1 MSDSSVL
8 PLTRLAL
15 SPLGTLF
22 PQRGEKAGEALSKA
36 RSLHDLV
43 ACMKAH
49 NPGLAA
55 HAMSSVAIFG
65 AGPEGQRLAAICQER
80 EIKIAAV
87 VDDDPKKLGVAIS
100 GTRVEATSRLA
111 ALDRAYPV
119 IVATHRALEPVQK
132 ALALGFTTVAPFAAL
147 QVLAPDVFRPHMFYQ
162 GWLEDLFENRDQYR
176 GLESEL
182 ADARSRQVLDA
193 VIQFR
198 LTADPL
204 ALLPVLEEG
213 RYYRGLY
220 HPTSLFELGP
230 GEIYVDAGAY
240 DGDSVRR
247 FIERVEDRYAR
258 ILAFEP
264 DPQTYARLKESFA
277 KEPRVQTFNAG
288 LHRHKAALRFRN
300 DATRGAIFTDDGD
313 CSIDVVGLDDVLAG
327 APVSYIKM
335 NIEGAEIDAL
345 YGARK
350 TIECWT
356 PKLAISV
363 YHRASDLWQIPQ
375 IVRELSPRYELYLRQ
390 HDGGVI
396 ETVLYAI
403 HRENE
408 HA

>member
-1 MSDSSVL
+1 MD
-8 PLTRLAL
+8 AL
-15 SPLGTLF
+15 L
-22 PQRGEKAGEALSKA
+22 KA
-36 RSLHDLV
+36 RSVQDLL
-43 ACMKAH
+43 ACMQGH
-49 NPGLAA
+49 NRGLDP
-55 HAMSSVAIFG
+55 HGMRSVAIFG
-65 AGPEGQRLAAICQER
+65 AGSEGRRLAAICQER
-80 EIKIAAV
+80 DIQIAAV
-87 VDDDPKKLGVAIS
+87 VDDDQTKRVGLPLG
-100 GTRVEATSRLA
+100 GTRVEPTSRLA
-111 ALDRAYPV
+111 ALDRATPV
-119 IVATHRALEPVQK
+119 IVATHRALGPVQK
-132 ALALGFTTVAPFAAL
+132 ARALGFVTVAPFAAL
-147 QVLAPDVFRPHMFYQ
+147 QVLAPDIFKPHMFYA
-162 GWLEDLFENRDQYR
+162 GWLEDLYKNGDQYR
-176 GLESEL
+176 WLESSV
-182 ADARSRQVLDA
+182 ADARSRHVLDA

-198 LTADPL
+198 LTADPEV
-204 ALLPVLEEG
+204 LLPVLEEG
-213 RYYRGLY
+213 PYYHGLY
-220 HPTSLFELGP
+220 HPIGLFKLEP
-230 GEIYVDAGAY
+230 NETYVDAGAY

-277 KEPRVQTFNAG
+277 KEPRVETFNAG

-313 CSIDVVGLDDVLAG
+313 CSIDVVSLDEVLAG

-363 YHRASDLWQIPQ
+363 YHRTSDLWQIPQ

-408 HA
+408 RA